1 MSGWWWQQKCSF
13 LLYPVDWIQRDF
25 HALYNN
31 IMGLFLSPPEIKYTT
46 ILLRNSSTTEAFSG
60 EGGIH
65 MSLLWVSNAVVSRI
79 EEEAMSLCGYHS
91 ICDFSHCCSLRGRHK
106 RGGKGR
112 GREKSTKVGKGKGAP
127 AIRAG
132 FFVIR
137 PPFSQLIR

>member
-1 MSGWWWQQKCSF
+1 M
-13 LLYPVDWIQRDF
+13 
-25 HALYNN
+25 
-31 IMGLFLSPPEIKYTT
+31 
-46 ILLRNSSTTEAFSG
+46 
-60 EGGIH
+60 
-65 MSLLWVSNAVVSRI
+65 VVSRI

-91 ICDFSHCCSLRGRHK
+91 ICDFSHCC

-112 GREKSTKVGKGKGAP
+112 GREKSTKVGKGKGVS

>member
-1 MSGWWWQQKCSF
+1 
-13 LLYPVDWIQRDF
+13 
-25 HALYNN
+25 
-31 IMGLFLSPPEIKYTT
+31 
-46 ILLRNSSTTEAFSG
+46 
-60 EGGIH
+60 
-65 MSLLWVSNAVVSRI
+65 
-79 EEEAMSLCGYHS
+79 MSLCGYHS